1 MPYVNWLKLLVERNE
16 LQYFWCPIWNHRSIR
31 TYNMKNS
38 LPTKVLVPYLN
49 WLRMRRIEN
58 WHPTWQ
64 KSIKHAQPRISLLS
78 PQRLDIRSEK
88 GYKVQWSEYVLTLG
102 NIHILLVSMF
112 WGAFLNGCFSVRC
125 LGLPYLEYTRL
136 DYSCRK

>member
-1 MPYVNWLKLLVERNE
+1 MNQRKETVWTPIWNHRSMKNSLPTKVLVPYVNWLRLLVERNE

-78 PQRLDIRSEK
+78 PQRLDIRSKK
-88 GYKVQWSEYVLTLG
+88 GYKVQWSEYMLTLG
-102 NIHILLVSMF
+102 NIHILYV
-112 WGAFLNGCFSVRC
+112 
-125 LGLPYLEYTRL
+125 
-136 DYSCRK
+136 